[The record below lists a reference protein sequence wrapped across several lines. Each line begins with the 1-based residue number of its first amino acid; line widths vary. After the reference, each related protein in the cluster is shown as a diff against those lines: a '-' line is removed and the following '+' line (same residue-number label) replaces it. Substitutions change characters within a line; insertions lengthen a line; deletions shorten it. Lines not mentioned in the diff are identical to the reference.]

1 MFILK
6 CFLILVSFKETIF
19 VLLLNEWDR
28 KLPVNIYTVLC
39 RYHLSILQQNN
50 FLLHF

>member
-6 CFLILVSFKETIF
+6 YFLILVSFKETIF

-28 KLPVNIYTVLC
+28 KLPVNIYGSAPLPFINIATK
-39 RYHLSILQQNN
+39 
-50 FLLHF
+50 